1 MDPYWSD
8 LEEAISFV
16 FVVMLGPSLNTVELQ
31 CTNKLMHWNALKFQL
46 INKYFLWC
54 QESKNSVRS
63 QFM

>member
-16 FVVMLGPSLNTVELQ
+16 LVVMLGPSLNTVELQ

-46 INKYFLWC
+46 INKYFVWS
-54 QESKNSVRS
+54 QEPKNSVRS